1 MLATTSRR
9 PHDGRHRAA
18 PSGPEAYRGTEERKE
33 VNMAQY
39 EAYCVKD
46 REKVTFEGEIVT
58 LKNGRKAAKGSCPKC
73 GTTVMRILSK
83 EQAAAAG

>member
-1 MLATTSRR
+1 
-9 PHDGRHRAA
+9 
-18 PSGPEAYRGTEERKE
+18 
-33 VNMAQY
+33 MAQY

-46 REKVTFEGEIVT
+46 REKVMFEGEIVT